1 MLTKCSP
8 KSQEGSWELLVEEA
22 ENICNG
28 DSGKRAKAKNVAIL
42 GIQFKQIC
50 VILSF
55 TIATTFAVLP
65 KREKYKE
72 ILCSIS

>member
-8 KSQEGSWELLVEEA
+8 ISQEGCWELLVEEA
-22 ENICNG
+22 ENVGNG
-28 DSGKRAKAKNVAIL
+28 DLGQRAIL

-50 VILSF
+50 VILSI
-55 TIATTFAVLP
+55 TIATSFAVLP

-72 ILCSIS
+72 ILCSNS

>member
-8 KSQEGSWELLVEEA
+8 ISQEGCWELLVEEA
-22 ENICNG
+22 ENVGNG
-28 DSGKRAKAKNVAIL
+28 DLGQRAIL

-50 VILSF
+50 VILSI

-72 ILCSIS
+72 ILCSNS